1 MTQYDNR
8 NRGILSR
15 NDRKAKDTHPDHTG
29 TLNVDGVDY
38 YIDAW
43 VKERKDGSGKFFSL
57 SVKRKDKQGGAP
69 APVPRDPAPRA
80 PSGGYSDE
88 DSEIPFA
95 PLASGRSF
103 LAV

>member
-57 SVKRKDKQGGAP
+57 SVKRKEKQGGTSRPPAP
-69 APVPRDPAPRA
+69 APAPR
-80 PSGGYSDE
+80 GGHSSFAGD
-88 DSEIPFA
+88 DPPFA